1 MRYKATGRMIK
12 IISDLKEDAMTTTEK
27 TRNTNSKKKDFKKL
41 GFSALDT
48 IEITQ
53 GLNQLLA
60 NYSVHYQKLR
70 NFHWNVKGND
80 FFRLHEKFEE
90 LYDEARGHIDDIAE
104 RIRVFGQMPMST
116 MGEYIENAEIK
127 EIRKE
132 LPAREMVVEVLLDI
146 RILLSDMH
154 SVVHTAQESDDTGTE
169 DMLTSYIQGLE
180 KHHWML
186 SAWLNEKWEVK

>member
-1 MRYKATGRMIK
+1 MI
-12 IISDLKEDAMTTTEK
+12 TTEK
-27 TRNTNSKKKDFKKL
+27 TGIRSGKKNNFKKL

-80 FFRLHEKFEE
+80 FFKLHEKFEE
-90 LYDEARGHIDDIAE
+90 LYDEAREHIDEIAE
-104 RIRVFGQMPMST
+104 RIRVFGQTPMST
-116 MGEYIENAEIK
+116 MGEYLEEAEIK

-132 LPAREMVVEVLLDI
+132 LTAKEMVVETLLDM

-154 SVVHTAQESDDTGTE
+154 GVVQTAQETDDTGTE
-169 DMLTSYIQGLE
+169 DLLTSYIQQLE

>member
-1 MRYKATGRMIK
+1 MIV
-12 IISDLKEDAMTTTEK
+12 TEK
-27 TRNTNSKKKDFKKL
+27 TAFTKNINFKKL

-60 NYSVHYQKLR
+60 NYHVHYQKLR

-80 FFRLHEKFEE
+80 FFKLHEKFEE
-90 LYDEARGHIDDIAE
+90 LYDEARLRIDEIAE
-104 RIRVFGQMPMST
+104 RIRVFGQTPMST

-132 LPAREMVVEVLLDI
+132 LVAREMVVEVLFDI

-154 SVVHTAQESDDTGTE
+154 SVVKTAQENEDTGTE
-169 DMLTSYIQGLE
+169 DIF
-180 KHHWML
+180 
-186 SAWLNEKWEVK
+186 

>member
-1 MRYKATGRMIK
+1 
-12 IISDLKEDAMTTTEK
+12 MTTTEK
-27 TRNTNSKKKDFKKL
+27 TRNTNSKKKDFRKL

-146 RILLSDMH
+146 RILLSHMH